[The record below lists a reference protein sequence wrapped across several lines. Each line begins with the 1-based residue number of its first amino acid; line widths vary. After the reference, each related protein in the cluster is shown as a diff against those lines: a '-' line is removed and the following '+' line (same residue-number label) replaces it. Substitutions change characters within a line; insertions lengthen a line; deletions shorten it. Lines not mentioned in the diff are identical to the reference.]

1 MKKIKNL
8 LLVALFFVSA
18 TVLAQTQISGT
29 VVDET
34 GEPLPG
40 ASVVEK
46 ATTNGTS
53 TNFDGEFK
61 LNAKSTS
68 GVLVVSFVGYLDTE
82 VSYNGA
88 GSVGT
93 IKLQPDDNVLEEV
106 VIKGLIDVAKD
117 RETPVAVSTIKAA
130 EIQEKLGSQ
139 EFPEILNTTPSVYA
153 TKSGG
158 GFGDAR
164 INIRGFSQEN
174 IAVLINGVPVNDM
187 ENGRVFWSNWAGLSD
202 VTTAMQVQRGLGS
215 SKLAISSVGGTI
227 NIITKT
233 TDKKEGGSVLA
244 SYGNDNYLKTLA
256 TYSTGKNENGFAASF
271 LFSRTAGDGYVN
283 STEFEG
289 YNYFVGLGWEIN
301 EDHDLQFMLTGAPQ
315 THNQRTGSF
324 FNMGTLADYLQHGT
338 RYNFT
343 GGFINGEEYNLRK
356 NFYHKPV
363 TSLNWNWDIDEESS
377 LSASAYVSFGR
388 GGGTGDIG
396 RIGGFRFASDRS
408 LRGQNGTFLYD
419 ELIKSNSGQGGT
431 FNNGVTTNNT
441 ADFQTGTFIVNDPD
455 LYSGFSSF
463 RDPADRL
470 DGVNRRNGI
479 IRRASVNSHN
489 WYGLLANYNRKLND
503 NLTLDF
509 GIDVRS
515 YLGIHYRRVDD
526 LLGADGYRDNDN
538 VNQPFN
544 VLTTEYS
551 SDLSSLWNV
560 FRSTDD
566 EEKIDYHNDG
576 KVRWFGGFAQLEYK
590 NDEISA
596 FLQGGLSNQGFKR
609 IDYFNYLDSDP
620 NQETDW
626 QNIWGGNIKGG
637 INWNINEE
645 HNVFANGGYYSKQ
658 PFFDSVFLNF
668 RNDINPDPRNE
679 KVIGLELGYGFKTER
694 FSLNTNLYRTQWKD
708 RFISVSS
715 SFDVNNTP
723 SDQDDDTP
731 GRADLQGVEQ
741 VHMGVELDATYK
753 ITEDVT
759 LFGMVSVGDWQY
771 KSDVTARYRD
781 DTGDPILDPNTGQ
794 PETETLYLDGVR
806 VGDVAQSTGRLG
818 VEVRPWKGFKV
829 DYSQRFVD
837 RLYAR
842 INADDFDDADH
853 MGSLELP
860 GYALSDL
867 GVSYKWNLNE
877 ETNEAVSF
885 RLNINNLFDEEYIA
899 ESATNTFAQ
908 PGDDT
913 YRGVNTS
920 NKVFFG
926 FGTTWNFSVRYSF

>member
-61 LNAKSTS
+61 LNAKSAS
-68 GVLVVSFVGYLDTE
+68 GTLVVSFVGYKDKQ
-82 VSYNGA
+82 VAFNGA

-93 IKLQPDDNVLEEV
+93 IQLQPSDNVLEEV

-244 SYGNDNYLKTLA
+244 SYGNDNYMKTLA

-301 EDHDLQFMLTGAPQ
+301 EDHDIQFMLTGAPQ
-315 THNQRTGSF
+315 THNQRTSSF
-324 FNMGTLADYLQHGT
+324 FSMAELSDYLQYGP

-343 GGFINGEEYNLRK
+343 GGFVNGEEYNWRK

-396 RIGGFRFASDRS
+396 RFGGFRRGNDSSIFGQDGTVLFDS
-408 LRGQNGTFLYD
+408 L
-419 ELIKSNSGQGGT
+419 IAANSGQGGV
-431 FNNGVTTNNT
+431 FNNGVTANNT
-441 ADFQTGTFIVNDPD
+441 PDFQTGTFIVNDPNI
-455 LYSGFSSF
+455 YSGPGQSWQ
-463 RDPADRL
+463 DPADRL
-470 DGVNRRNGI
+470 DGANRRNGI

-489 WYGLLANYNRKLND
+489 WYGLLANYNRNLNE

-509 GIDVRS
+509 GVDVRS
-515 YLGIHYRRVDD
+515 YTGIHYRRVDD
-526 LLGADGYRDNDN
+526 LLGADGYRDNSN

-566 EEKIDYHNDG
+566 EEKINYHNDG
-576 KVRWFGGFAQLEYK
+576 RVRWFGGFTQLEYK

-596 FLQGGLSNQGFKR
+596 FIQGGLSNQGFKR
-609 IDYFNYLDSDP
+609 IDYFNYLDTDSAR
-620 NQETDW
+620 ETDW
-626 QNIWGGNIKGG
+626 QNLWGGNIKGG

-645 HNVFANGGYYSKQ
+645 HNVYANAGYYSKQ
-658 PFFDSVFLNF
+658 PFFDAVFLNF
-668 RNDINPDPRNE
+668 RNDINPEVTNE
-679 KVIGLELGYGFKTER
+679 KVVGFEAGYGYNTER
-694 FSLNTNLYRTQWKD
+694 FSLNANVYRTEWSD
-708 RFISVSS
+708 RFVRIGYETATEEG
-715 SFDVNNTP
+715 NAQLNGIT
-723 SDQDDDTP
+723 Q
-731 GRADLQGVEQ
+731 L
-741 VHMGVELDATYK
+741 HMGVELESTYK

-759 LFGMVSVGDWQY
+759 IFSMVSVGDWTFQDNITGRAFDQNQNPIGTPIDL
-771 KSDVTARYRD
+771 DVNDVKVGNSAQTTAR
-781 DTGDPILDPNTGQ
+781 
-794 PETETLYLDGVR
+794 
-806 VGDVAQSTGRLG
+806 LG
-818 VEVRPWKGFKV
+818 FEVRPWKGFKV
-829 DYSQRFVD
+829 DYSQRFSD
-837 RLYAR
+837 RLYSDLV
-842 INADDFDDADH
+842 IQSGLDGTDAT
-853 MGSLELP
+853 SLNPAIELP
-860 GYALSDL
+860 GYTLSDL
-867 GVSYKWNLNE
+867 GFSYKWDFNE
-877 ETNEAVSF
+877 ETNESVSF

-899 ESATNTFAQ
+899 ESATNIAAN

-913 YRGVNTS
+913 YRGINTR

-926 FGTTWNFSVRYSF
+926 FGTTWNFSVRYNF

>member
-29 VVDET
+29 VVDEI
-34 GEPLPG
+34 GEPLPS

-46 ATTNGTS
+46 ATTNGTT

-68 GVLVVSFVGYLDTE
+68 GTLVITFVGYKDKE
-82 VSYNGA
+82 VKFNGS

-93 IKLQPDDNVLEEV
+93 IQLQPSENVLEEV

-187 ENGRVFWSNWAGLSD
+187 ENGAVYWSNWAGLSD

-244 SYGNDNYLKTLA
+244 SYGNNNYLKTLA

-271 LFSRTAGDGYVN
+271 LFSRTAGDGYVTG
-283 STEFEG
+283 TEFEG
-289 YNYFVGLGWEIN
+289 YNYFIGLGWEIN
-301 EDHDLQFMLTGAPQ
+301 DDHDLQFMLTGAPQ

-324 FNMGTLADYLQHGT
+324 FNRATLADHLKYGP
-338 RYNFT
+338 RYNFNH
-343 GGFINGEEYNLRK
+343 GFLNGKEYNWRK

-396 RIGGFRFASDRS
+396 RLGGNFASDEDFRDPNTG
-408 LRGQNGTFLYD
+408 LVLWDQIVN
-419 ELIKSNSGQGGT
+419 SNSGQGGT
-431 FNNGVTTNNT
+431 FSNGFTYNNVV
-441 ADFQTGTFIVNDPD
+441 DPSTGLFIVNDD
-455 LYSGFSSF
+455 ELSSS
-463 RDPADRL
+463 DIPAGL
-470 DGVNRRNGI
+470 ERRNGA

-503 NLTLDF
+503 ELTLDF
-509 GIDVRS
+509 GVDVRS
-515 YLGIHYRRVDD
+515 YTGIHYRRIDD

-538 VNQPFN
+538 INQPLN

-566 EEKIDYHNDG
+566 EEKINYHNDG
-576 KVRWFGGFAQLEYK
+576 NVRWFGGFTQLEY
-590 NDEISA
+590 NNGEGVTA
-596 FLQGGLSNQGFKR
+596 FVQGGLSNQGFQR
-609 IDYFNYLDSDP
+609 VDYFNYLDTDP
-620 NQETDW
+620 AQTTDW
-626 QNIWGGNIKGG
+626 VNIWGGNIKGG

-645 HNVFANGGYYSKQ
+645 HNIFANAGYYSKQ
-658 PFFDSVFLNF
+658 PFFDAVFLNF
-668 RNDINPDPRNE
+668 KNDINANVKNE
-679 KVIGLELGYGFKTER
+679 KVVGIELGHGFKTER
-694 FSLNTNLYRTQWKD
+694 FSLNTNLYRTQWRD
-708 RFISVSS
+708 RFVSAG
-715 SFDVNNTP
+715 FENQTTGDRGTAQLN
-723 SDQDDDTP
+723 
-731 GRADLQGVEQ
+731 GVTQ
-741 VHMGVELDATYK
+741 THMGIEFESTYK

-759 LFGMVSVGDWQY
+759 LFGMLSVNDWEFSGNATGNAFDNDNQNQIGSVDVS
-771 KSDVTARYRD
+771 
-781 DTGDPILDPNTGQ
+781 
-794 PETETLYLDGVR
+794 LDGVK
-806 VGDVAQSTGRLG
+806 VGDAAQSTGRFG
-818 VEVRPWKGFKV
+818 VEIRPWKGFKV

-837 RLYAR
+837 RLYSAYTLEDSLTDG
-842 INADDFDDADH
+842 ADAVA
-853 MGSLELP
+853 SPAIELP
-860 GYALSDL
+860 GYTLSDL
-867 GVSYKWNLNE
+867 GVSYKWNFNE
-877 ETNEAVSF
+877 ESNESISF

-899 ESATNTFAQ
+899 ESGTNIGADDLIQ
-908 PGDDT
+908 PWNPSAGT
-913 YRGVNTS
+913 YRSNNRLYRGIADD

>member
-139 EFPEILNTTPSVYA
+139 EFPELLNTTPSVYA

-244 SYGNDNYLKTLA
+244 TYGNDNYLKTLA

-283 STEFEG
+283 GTEFEG

-315 THNQRTGSF
+315 THNQRTTSF
-324 FNMGTLADYLQHGT
+324 FNMATLADYRRLGN
-338 RYNFT
+338 RYNFNN
-343 GGFINGEEYNLRK
+343 GFLNGEQFNWRK

-396 RIGGFRFASDRS
+396 RLGGNFASSSRFRDPS
-408 LRGQNGTFLYD
+408 TGLVLWD
-419 ELIKSNSGQGGT
+419 EIVKSNSGQGGT
-431 FNNGVTTNNT
+431 FSNGFTYNNVV
-441 ADFQTGTFIVNDPD
+441 DPSTGLFIVNDD
-455 LYSGFSSF
+455 ELSST
-463 RDPADRL
+463 DIPAGL
-470 DGVNRRNGI
+470 ERRNGA
-479 IRRASVNSHN
+479 IRRASINSHN
-489 WYGLLANYNRKLND
+489 WYGLLANYNRKLSD
-503 NLTLDF
+503 ELTLDF
-509 GIDVRS
+509 GVDVRS
-515 YLGIHYRRVDD
+515 YTGIHYRRIDN

-538 VNQPFN
+538 INQPLN

-560 FRSTDD
+560 FKSTDD
-566 EEKIDYHNDG
+566 EEKINYHNDG
-576 KVRWFGGFAQLEYK
+576 NVRWFGGFTQLEY
-590 NDEISA
+590 NNGEGITA
-596 FLQGGLSNQGFKR
+596 FVQGGLSNQGFQR
-609 IDYFNYLDSDP
+609 VDYFNYLDSDP
-620 NQETDW
+620 EQTTPWVNL
-626 QNIWGGNIKGG
+626 WGGNIKGG

-645 HNVFANGGYYSKQ
+645 HNIFANGGYYSKQ
-658 PFFDSVFLNF
+658 PFFDAVFLNF
-668 RNDINPDPRNE
+668 RNDINGNVTNE
-679 KVIGLELGYGFKTER
+679 KVVGLELGYGFKTER
-694 FSLNTNLYRTQWKD
+694 FNLNANLYRTQWKD
-708 RFISVSS
+708 RFVTAG
-715 SFDVNNTP
+715 FENATTGDRGTAQLN
-723 SDQDDDTP
+723 
-731 GRADLQGVEQ
+731 GVTQ
-741 VHMGVELDATYK
+741 THMGVELESTYK

-759 LFGMVSVGDWQY
+759 LFGMVSINDWEF
-771 KSDVTARYRD
+771 SDTA
-781 DTGDPILDPNTGQ
+781 TGNAFDNDNQTQIGSVNVS
-794 PETETLYLDGVR
+794 LDGVK
-806 VGDVAQSTGRLG
+806 VGDAAQSTARLG
-818 VEVRPWKGFKV
+818 VEIRPWKGFKV

-837 RLYAR
+837 RLYSAFTLEDSFSSG
-842 INADDFDDADH
+842 IDGVAEPAI
-853 MGSLELP
+853 ELP

-867 GVSYKWNLNE
+867 GVSYKWDFNE
-877 ETNEAVSF
+877 ETNESVSF

-899 ESATNTFAQ
+899 ESRTNIAAE
-908 PGDDT
+908 PGDET
-913 YRGVNTS
+913 FRGVNTR